1 VTLPRWL
8 PWSLLALAVAFGGVT
23 RRDAAF
29 ARGEARRLERVAD
42 SLARRTA
49 RVDTQFRR
57 DTIRFTRWRDR
68 VVTLR
73 ESLTVTDTV
82 EVVRFIAAQDSTIQA
97 CSAAL
102 LTCDERVRLRD
113 ARFDAA
119 ASAWRAER
127 AVLAARVPTLTDKL
141 RTAALWSGVGAL
153 AVTVLRR

>member
-1 VTLPRWL
+1 
-8 PWSLLALAVAFGGVT
+8 
-23 RRDAAF
+23 
-29 ARGEARRLERVAD
+29 
-42 SLARRTA
+42 
-49 RVDTQFRR
+49 VDTQFRR